1 VLIPNRIALLA
12 VFGGTLGG
20 CAIMPDLPPDW
31 ALPQSE
37 VIHHSACEIQ
47 TALRFFDRY
56 PPPKSV
62 FVARNW
68 TIRLSLNPKVDAD
81 IVPGAGLT
89 RRQPTKST
97 ATRFANLVVGS
108 GNGITAEL
116 RGDRTGNLDF
126 VFDSAKLI
134 DDDSLDCAN
143 EPFSL
148 HSLTKSIGIG
158 EWLTNSINAAVLT
171 HSSIDKPSF
180 STEVY
185 TKYSG
190 AGSYTYTFPA
200 GTDLGSLSGYYQLD
214 ETLNINFAAKTPS
227 VKISAKTLPPGGP
240 GFGPNAPTGAV
251 VSTVQV
257 LQEQRSDLQQ
267 IEQAIRNLR
276 VNTQ

>member
-1 VLIPNRIALLA
+1 MFGSALGA
-12 VFGGTLGG
+12 

-47 TALRFFDRY
+47 SALRFFDQY

-89 RRQPTKST
+89 RRQPTKTS
-97 ATRFANLVVGS
+97 ATRFANLVLGS
-108 GNGITAEL
+108 GNGVTAEL

-126 VFDSAKLI
+126 VFDSSKLI
-134 DDDSLDCAN
+134 DDSSLDCVH

-158 EWLTNSINAAVLT
+158 EWLTNSINAAILT
-171 HSSIDKPSF
+171 NSSIDKPSF

-185 TKYSG
+185 TKFSG
-190 AGSYTYTFPA
+190 VSSYTYTFPA
-200 GTDLGSLSGYYQLD
+200 GTDLLSLNGYYQLD
-214 ETLNINFAAKTPS
+214 ETLNVNFAAKTPS
-227 VKISAKTLPPGGP
+227 VKVSAKTLPPGGN

-257 LQEQRSDLQQ
+257 LQDQRSDLQQ
-267 IEQAIRNLR
+267 IDQSIRNLR